1 GFCRKSVLI
10 EVMTSRS
17 NRQIADIRS
26 AYEEMFMVELET
38 DFSRRTSGYLQES
51 TLYVLLRLLI
61 TLCDCNRDETEAT
74 DQISA
79 TQDAFKLYNARR
91 FRFGL
96 ENCFIEILTKRNFK
110 QLALIFD
117 EYEK

>member
-1 GFCRKSVLI
+1 
-10 EVMTSRS
+10 
-17 NRQIADIRS
+17 
-26 AYEEMFMVELET
+26 
-38 DFSRRTSGYLQES
+38 
-51 TLYVLLRLLI
+51 RLLI

-74 DQISA
+74 DQINA
-79 TQDAFKLYNARR
+79 AQDAFKLYNARR

-117 EYEK
+117 EYEKIAHQSLEAAIKQDFSGSFRDSLLSIASITRNKPAHFATLLHKCLK